1 MMESL
6 KAWVINISSVVLF
19 ITAVEMIL
27 PDNSLK
33 KYSKFVLG
41 LILISVLIN
50 PVIKIFDKKFDIN
63 VYSNNISKAMDEEEY
78 KNNIQEYKDKALKN
92 TINTFQANLE
102 GIIEEKIKENF
113 SDVNPKI
120 NVKAEFDSKENK
132 FNIKSIEIGI
142 KDKKV
147 QKVKKV
153 QVNISGKEKED
164 KVLKD
169 QLSIDIKEYLSKEL
183 KVPKNIITIYKI

>member
-63 VYSNNISKAMDEEEY
+63 VYSNNISKAMDE
-78 KNNIQEYKDKALKN
+78 YKDKALKN

-132 FNIKSIEIGI
+132 FNIKSIDIGI